1 MKKTNSFLYKTNIW
15 NAKMIFFSGH
25 HFSLAGSMPEN
36 RATVRN
42 VPLYYGI
49 QFNYQGALR
58 LRIDEGPEFRVEGAY
73 AFITHPGA
81 FFEYGSIDNSP
92 RHHNFICSYGERI
105 QRYIESGLMELNPE
119 NPLIPVR
126 NPERFLQNMHSI
138 IALTSRVGPVPPRA
152 VLLYEDLLLQLHE
165 SREKALKLTP
175 CQMPYL
181 ERLIDEIR
189 LNPQNDWNFEKEAE
203 ECHITPTHFRR
214 LFKEATGLPPLQFLI
229 QNRLQKAAGL
239 LIHTSDPVSIIA
251 EESGIDNPF
260 YFSRLF
266 KEKYQISPLEYRR
279 EFTGCSAGDKR

>member
-1 MKKTNSFLYKTNIW
+1 
-15 NAKMIFFSGH
+15 
-25 HFSLAGSMPEN
+25 
-36 RATVRN
+36 
-42 VPLYYGI
+42 
-49 QFNYQGALR
+49 
-58 LRIDEGPEFRVEGAY
+58 
-73 AFITHPGA
+73 
-81 FFEYGSIDNSP
+81 
-92 RHHNFICSYGERI
+92 
-105 QRYIESGLMELNPE
+105 MELNPE

-189 LNPQNDWNFEKEAE
+189 LNPQNDWDFEKEAE

-214 LFKEATGLPPLQFLI
+214 LFKEAAGLPPLQFLL

-279 EFTGCSAGDKR
+279 IRGNRLIPAFIFISADKHNAIQGFFRQAAPGLPKRVPPYSRSPDSPTSKNRRFCHPE

>member
-1 MKKTNSFLYKTNIW
+1 MKKTNSFLYKTNIG
-15 NAKMIFFSGH
+15 NTKMIFFSGH

-58 LRIDEGPEFRVEGAY
+58 LRIDDGPEFRVEGAY

-81 FFEYGSIDNSP
+81 FFEYGSIDNRP

-105 QRYIESGLMELNPE
+105 RQYIESGLMELNPE

-189 LNPQNDWNFEKEAE
+189 LNPQNDWDFEKEAE
-203 ECHITPTHFRR
+203 ECHITPTHFR
-214 LFKEATGLPPLQFLI
+214 
-229 QNRLQKAAGL
+229 
-239 LIHTSDPVSIIA
+239 
-251 EESGIDNPF
+251 
-260 YFSRLF
+260 RLF

-279 EFTGCSAGDKR
+279 EFTGCSAGTSR

>member
-1 MKKTNSFLYKTNIW
+1 
-15 NAKMIFFSGH
+15 
-25 HFSLAGSMPEN
+25 
-36 RATVRN
+36 
-42 VPLYYGI
+42 
-49 QFNYQGALR
+49 
-58 LRIDEGPEFRVEGAY
+58 
-73 AFITHPGA
+73 
-81 FFEYGSIDNSP
+81 
-92 RHHNFICSYGERI
+92 
-105 QRYIESGLMELNPE
+105 MELNPE

-175 CQMPYL
+175 RQMPYL

-189 LNPQNDWNFEKEAE
+189 LNPQNDWDFEKEAE

-214 LFKEATGLPPLQFLI
+214 LFKEAAGLPPLQFLL

-279 EFTGCSAGDKR
+279 EFTGCSAGTSR